1 MPPNRDADCAEAS
14 HLRRIGNRP
23 AGEVVSRPMR
33 THARVWPLIAALAV
47 LVAACGILGTA
58 PQPPPGTGVTV
69 TAAAGPTC
77 PVETI
82 PPDPACAPRPV
93 AGATILIKAGEGT
106 IVARLVTDAN
116 GIASVALMPGEYA
129 VEPQPAAGL
138 MGTAASQEVTV
149 VAGAMASVLLAYD
162 TGIR

>member
-1 MPPNRDADCAEAS
+1 MS
-14 HLRRIGNRP
+14 
-23 AGEVVSRPMR
+23 
-33 THARVWPLIAALAV
+33 THRSPWLLIAASAV
-47 LVAACGILGTA
+47 LITACGMFGVA
-58 PQPPPGTGVTV
+58 PAPPPPGTGVAI

-93 AGATILIKAGEGT
+93 AGATILIKAGDDT
-106 IVARLVTDAN
+106 IVATLVTDAN
-116 GIASVALMPGEYA
+116 GTASVALMPGTYA

-138 MGTAASQEVTV
+138 MGTAAPQDVTV
-149 VAGAMASVLLAYD
+149 VNGAMAPVLLAYD

>member
-1 MPPNRDADCAEAS
+1 MS
-14 HLRRIGNRP
+14 THRRI
-23 AGEVVSRPMR
+23 
-33 THARVWPLIAALAV
+33 WPLIAALTV
-47 LVAACGILGTA
+47 LTAACGMFGVA
-58 PQPPPGTGVTV
+58 PSPAPGTGVAI

-106 IVARLVTDAN
+106 IVATLVTDAN
-116 GIASVALMPGEYA
+116 GAASVDLFPGTYA

-138 MGTAASQEVTV
+138 MGTAAAQEVTV
-149 VAGAMASVLLAYD
+149 VDGALTPVLLAYD

>member
-1 MPPNRDADCAEAS
+1 M
-14 HLRRIGNRP
+14 GP
-23 AGEVVSRPMR
+23 APS
-33 THARVWPLIAALAV
+33 
-47 LVAACGILGTA
+47 
-58 PQPPPGTGVTV
+58 PPPGTGVAI

-93 AGATILIKAGEGT
+93 AGAKILIKAGDGT
-106 IVARLVTDAN
+106 IVATLETDAN
-116 GIASVALMPGEYA
+116 GAAIIDLFPGTYA

-138 MGTAASQEVTV
+138 MGTAAAQTVTV
-149 VAGAMASVLLAYD
+149 VDGVLTPVLLAYD

>member
-1 MPPNRDADCAEAS
+1 MS
-14 HLRRIGNRP
+14 
-23 AGEVVSRPMR
+23 
-33 THARVWPLIAALAV
+33 THQRVWPLIAALTV
-47 LVAACGILGTA
+47 LVAACGMFGAA
-58 PQPPPGTGVTV
+58 PSPPPGTGVAI

-106 IVARLVTDAN
+106 IVATLVTDAN
-116 GIASVALMPGEYA
+116 GAASVDLFPGAYT

-138 MGTAASQEVTV
+138 MGTAAAQNFTV
-149 VAGAMASVLLAYD
+149 VDGALTPVLLAYD